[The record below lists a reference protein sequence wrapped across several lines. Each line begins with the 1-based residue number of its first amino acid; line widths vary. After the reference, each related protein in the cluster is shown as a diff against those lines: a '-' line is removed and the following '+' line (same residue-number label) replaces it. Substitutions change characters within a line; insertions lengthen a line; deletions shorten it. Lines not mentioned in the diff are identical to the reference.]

1 MLEDSKRICNK
12 LRVLDDD
19 NSRLRQ
25 ARLSDSEAISWAQN
39 TNTFIRQCQTQRTRI
54 YKLMKKPS
62 IDHPKVLLPLA
73 KIIAIIMARIQL
85 IQDAAVKNTRDHSPS
100 TKESCKDLIND
111 LITMHE
117 NFEVIQSQL
126 ITPESPSITN
136 NSIIS
141 IISESDCNSI
151 LEFGQPDKL
160 SGDAT
165 IRIIPEQVPDQ
176 IEEKKGTPKQVIA
189 CSYEGLLNLK
199 NQRKEQQQ
207 CKQLLLEYETKIDQ
221 NLATICELLKR
232 STTTREIEFYE
243 AQQEQ
248 FNERKKVCHEKIDEI
263 ESTIADFD
271 RCTALVTEKL
281 EHHEPSRNA
290 KKLQALYRGH
300 RGRME
305 AKKKLMVYNEQNLWL
320 NNAALRIQCMTR
332 MRQARAVRKWLC
344 KEQMTAVCNDDEHY
358 IVRTMLVIAPMHDS
372 PEGHCYALFPE
383 IANDVQLSD
392 VPVVDDVKMTHMSMD
407 TRGFSDPDMEMRTAS
422 LIQAAYRGHR
432 GRVKMKA
439 AEVETVSRLQQR
451 VQELE
456 EASISY
462 ENRLSFLSK
471 AVADA
476 EAANA
481 ELHLKLMTLEFKE
494 QPRDLAQAVAVESG
508 IFEQLERRLSK
519 KKHKKK
525 RYKEAMASRLKVLKT
540 NAESIREQY
549 GAEVD
554 CESGAGGSIDETLL
568 PVVSDNYKHIRK
580 KKVNKMLECE
590 RQLTVVQ
597 SA

>member
-39 TNTFIRQCQTQRTRI
+39 TSTFIRQCQTQRTRI

-117 NFEVIQSQL
+117 NFEVIQSHL
-126 ITPESPSITN
+126 MAPESLSINN

-141 IISESDCNSI
+141 IISDSDCNSI

-165 IRIIPEQVPDQ
+165 ISIIPEQIPDQ

-189 CSYEGLLNLK
+189 CSYEGLLNLR

-243 AQQEQ
+243 AQQER
-248 FNERKKVCHEKIDEI
+248 FNERKKC
-263 ESTIADFD
+263 A
-271 RCTALVTEKL
+271 
-281 EHHEPSRNA
+281 
-290 KKLQALYRGH
+290 
-300 RGRME
+300 
-305 AKKKLMVYNEQNLWL
+305 
-320 NNAALRIQCMTR
+320 TR
-332 MRQARAVRKWLC
+332 K
-344 KEQMTAVCNDDEHY
+344 
-358 IVRTMLVIAPMHDS
+358 
-372 PEGHCYALFPE
+372 
-383 IANDVQLSD
+383 
-392 VPVVDDVKMTHMSMD
+392 SM
-407 TRGFSDPDMEMRTAS
+407 
-422 LIQAAYRGHR
+422 
-432 GRVKMKA
+432 K
-439 AEVETVSRLQQR
+439 
-451 VQELE
+451 
-456 EASISY
+456 
-462 ENRLSFLSK
+462 
-471 AVADA
+471 
-476 EAANA
+476 
-481 ELHLKLMTLEFKE
+481 
-494 QPRDLAQAVAVESG
+494 
-508 IFEQLERRLSK
+508 
-519 KKHKKK
+519 
-525 RYKEAMASRLKVLKT
+525 
-540 NAESIREQY
+540 
-549 GAEVD
+549 
-554 CESGAGGSIDETLL
+554 
-568 PVVSDNYKHIRK
+568 
-580 KKVNKMLECE
+580 
-590 RQLTVVQ
+590 
-597 SA
+597 